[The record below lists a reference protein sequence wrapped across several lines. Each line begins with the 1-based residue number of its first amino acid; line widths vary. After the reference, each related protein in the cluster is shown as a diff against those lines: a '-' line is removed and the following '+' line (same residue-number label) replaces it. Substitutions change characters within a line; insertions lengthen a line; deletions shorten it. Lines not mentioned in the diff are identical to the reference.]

1 MLERREGMII
11 CKVVGSIV
19 STTKAEKLKGK
30 KLMIVQPL
38 DLKSI
43 EEDGKPLVAI
53 DTVGSGVG
61 EVVLLVSGSSA
72 RQTEITN
79 GVPVDAAIVG
89 IVDQIEIQGILTFNK
104 GGN

>member
-1 MLERREGMII
+1 MII
-11 CKVVGSIV
+11 AKVTGSIV
-19 STTKAEKLKGK
+19 ATTKAEKLRGK
-30 KLMIVQPL
+30 KLLIVTPL
-38 DLKSI
+38 DMTTI
-43 EEDGKPLVAI
+43 EEDGKPIVAI

-61 EVVLLVSGSSA
+61 EVVLIVSGSSA

-89 IVDQIEIQGILTFNK
+89 IVDQIELNGSLTFTK

>member
-1 MLERREGMII
+1 MII

-30 KLMIVQPL
+30 KLLIVQPL
-38 DLKSI
+38 DLKTI
-43 EEDGKPLVAI
+43 VEDGKPLVAI
-53 DTVGSGVG
+53 DTVGAGVG

-79 GVPVDAAIVG
+79 GVPADAAIIG
-89 IVDQIEIQGILTFNK
+89 IVDQIEIQGDLTFTK
-104 GGN
+104 GGS

>member
-1 MLERREGMII
+1 MII
-11 CKVVGSIV
+11 AKVTGSIV

-30 KLMIVQPL
+30 KLLIITPL
-38 DLKSI
+38 DMKTI
-43 EEDGKPLVAI
+43 KEDGKPIVAI

-61 EVVLLVSGSSA
+61 EVVLVVSGSSA

-89 IVDQIEIQGILTFNK
+89 VVDQIEIEGSLTFKK
-104 GGN
+104 GGE

>member
-1 MLERREGMII
+1 MII

-30 KLMIVQPL
+30 KLLIVQPL
-38 DLKSI
+38 DMRSI

-53 DTVGSGVG
+53 DTVGAGVG

-79 GVPVDAAIVG
+79 GVPADAAIVG
-89 IVDQIEIQGILTFNK
+89 IVDQIEIQGSLTFKK

>member
-1 MLERREGMII
+1 MII

-19 STTKAEKLKGK
+19 STTKAEKLRGK
-30 KLMIVQPL
+30 KLLIVQPL
-38 DLKSI
+38 DMKTI
-43 EEDGKPLVAI
+43 EEDGKPFVAV

-72 RQTEITN
+72 RQTEMTN

-89 IVDQIEIQGILTFNK
+89 IVDQIEIQRSLTFTK
-104 GGN
+104 GGS

>member
-1 MLERREGMII
+1 MII
-11 CKVVGSIV
+11 AKVTGSIV
-19 STTKAEKLKGK
+19 ATTKAEKLKGK
-30 KLMIVQPL
+30 KLLIVTPL
-38 DLKSI
+38 DMKNI
-43 EEDGKPLVAI
+43 EEDGKPIVAI

-61 EVVLLVSGSSA
+61 EVVLIVSGSSA

-89 IVDQIEIQGILTFNK
+89 IVDQIELNGTLTFSK

>member
-1 MLERREGMII
+1 MII
-11 CKVVGSIV
+11 AKVTGSIV
-19 STTKAEKLKGK
+19 ATTKAEKLKGK
-30 KLMIVQPL
+30 KLLIVTPL
-38 DLKSI
+38 DMTTI
-43 EEDGKPLVAI
+43 EEDGKHLVAI

-61 EVVLLVSGSSA
+61 EVVLIVSGSSA

-89 IVDQIEIQGILTFNK
+89 IVDQIELNGSLTFSK

>member
-1 MLERREGMII
+1 MII

-38 DLKSI
+38 DMRNI
-43 EEDGKPLVAI
+43 EEDGKPLVAV

-89 IVDQIEIQGILTFNK
+89 IVDQIEIQGTLTFEK

>member
-1 MLERREGMII
+1 MII
-11 CKVVGSIV
+11 CKVIGSIV
-19 STTKAEKLKGK
+19 STTKAEKLTGK
-30 KLMIVQPL
+30 KLLIVQPL
-38 DLKSI
+38 DTKSI

-89 IVDQIEIQGILTFNK
+89 IVDQIEIQGSLTFNK

>member
-1 MLERREGMII
+1 MII

-30 KLMIVQPL
+30 KLLIVQPL
-38 DLKSI
+38 DMKSI
-43 EEDGKPLVAI
+43 EYDGKPLVAV

-79 GVPVDAAIVG
+79 GIPVDAAIVG
-89 IVDQIEIQGILTFNK
+89 IVDQIEIQGSLTFKK

>member
-1 MLERREGMII
+1 MII

-30 KLMIVQPL
+30 KLLIVQPL
-38 DLKSI
+38 DMKTI
-43 EEDGKPLVAI
+43 EEDGKPVVAI
-53 DTVGSGVG
+53 DTVGSGAG

-79 GVPVDAAIVG
+79 GVPVDASIVG
-89 IVDQIEIQGILTFNK
+89 IVDQIEIQGAMTFKK

>member
-1 MLERREGMII
+1 MII
-11 CKVVGSIV
+11 AKVTGSIV
-19 STTKAEKLKGK
+19 ATTKAEKLKGK
-30 KLMIVQPL
+30 KLLIVTPL
-38 DLKSI
+38 DMKSI
-43 EEDGKPLVAI
+43 EEDGKPIVAI

-61 EVVLLVSGSSA
+61 EVVLVVSGSSA

-89 IVDQIEIQGILTFNK
+89 IVDQIELNGSLTFSK

>member
-1 MLERREGMII
+1 MII
-11 CKVVGSIV
+11 AKVTGSIV
-19 STTKAEKLKGK
+19 ATTKAEKLKGK
-30 KLMIVQPL
+30 KLLIVTPL
-38 DLKSI
+38 DMKSI
-43 EEDGKPLVAI
+43 KEDGKPIVAI

-61 EVVLLVSGSSA
+61 EVVLIVSGSSA

-89 IVDQIEIQGILTFNK
+89 IVDQIELNGSLTFSK

>member
-1 MLERREGMII
+1 MMI

-30 KLMIVQPL
+30 KLLIVQPL
-38 DLKSI
+38 DMKTI
-43 EEDGKPLVAI
+43 EDDGKPLVAI

-89 IVDQIEIQGILTFNK
+89 IVDQIEIQGELTFKK
-104 GGN
+104 GGS

>member
-1 MLERREGMII
+1 MII

-19 STTKAEKLKGK
+19 STTKAEKLTGK
-30 KLMIVQPL
+30 KLLIVQPL
-38 DLKSI
+38 DMKSI

-89 IVDQIEIQGILTFNK
+89 IVDQIEILGSLTFKK

>member
-1 MLERREGMII
+1 MII

-19 STTKAEKLKGK
+19 STTKAEKLRGK
-30 KLMIVQPL
+30 KLLIVQPL
-38 DLKSI
+38 DMRTIK
-43 EEDGKPLVAI
+43 EDGKPLVAI

-89 IVDQIEIQGILTFNK
+89 IVDQIEIQGQLTFKK
-104 GGN
+104 GDS

>member
-1 MLERREGMII
+1 MI

-30 KLMIVQPL
+30 KLLIVQPL
-38 DLKSI
+38 DMNTI
-43 EEDGKPLVAI
+43 EDDGKPLVAI

-79 GVPVDAAIVG
+79 GVPADAAIVG
-89 IVDQIEIQGILTFNK
+89 IVDQIEIQGSLTFKK
-104 GGN
+104 GGS

>member
-1 MLERREGMII
+1 MII
-11 CKVVGSIV
+11 AKVTGSIV

-30 KLMIVQPL
+30 KLLIITPL
-38 DLKSI
+38 DMKTI
-43 EEDGKPLVAI
+43 EEDGNPIVAI

-61 EVVLLVSGSSA
+61 EVVLVVSGSSA

-89 IVDQIEIQGILTFNK
+89 VVDQIEIEGSLTFKK
-104 GGN
+104 GGE

>member
-1 MLERREGMII
+1 MII

-30 KLMIVQPL
+30 KLLIVQPL
-38 DLKSI
+38 DLKTI
-43 EEDGKPLVAI
+43 VDDGKPLVAI
-53 DTVGSGVG
+53 DTVGAGVG

-79 GVPVDAAIVG
+79 GVPADAAIIG
-89 IVDQIEIQGILTFNK
+89 IVDQIEIQGDLTFTK
-104 GGN
+104 GGS

>member
-1 MLERREGMII
+1 MII

-19 STTKAEKLKGK
+19 STTKAEKLTGK
-30 KLMIVQPL
+30 KLLIVQPL
-38 DLKSI
+38 DMKNL
-43 EEDGKPLVAI
+43 EEYGNSFVAV

-72 RQTEITN
+72 RQTDITN

-89 IVDQIEIQGILTFNK
+89 IVDQIEIQGTLTFTK